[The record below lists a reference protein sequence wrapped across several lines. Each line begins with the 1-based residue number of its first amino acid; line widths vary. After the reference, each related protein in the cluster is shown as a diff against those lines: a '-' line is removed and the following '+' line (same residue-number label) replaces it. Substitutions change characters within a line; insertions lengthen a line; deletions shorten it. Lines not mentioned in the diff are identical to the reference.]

1 MIFAYRLG
9 IYSGLSI
16 AESTVMLIRD
26 VLFYTRCAIAAKHI
40 HASLLYGIMRSPM
53 QFFDTNPLGR
63 IINRFSSDIDLMDMQ
78 IPFQISDFIWCSMEV
93 IATLIVISTATPI
106 FLTAVV
112 PIILVFLIIQQL
124 YIATSRQL
132 KRLYSVSKSPIFSHF
147 SETVSGAQVI
157 RAFQVRIFPTYVF
170 YILQEIS
177 TYSFLLGYL
186 FLEVLVFVIF
196 TKFPNYGNELHLG
209 HLIGSIRTLEFYFL
223 KLIFDPRL
231 PHF

>member
-1 MIFAYRLG
+1 MVFAYRLG

-112 PIILVFLIIQQL
+112 PIILVFLIIQRL
-124 YIATSRQL
+124 YIVTSRQL

-157 RAFQVRIFPTYVF
+157 RAFQVRIF
-170 YILQEIS
+170 L
-177 TYSFLLGYL
+177 TYSICALSL
-186 FLEVLVFVIF
+186 FLIWCSFHKV
-196 TKFPNYGNELHLG
+196 
-209 HLIGSIRTLEFYFL
+209 
-223 KLIFDPRL
+223 
-231 PHF
+231 

>member
-1 MIFAYRLG
+1 MVFVLRLG

-16 AESTVMLIRD
+16 TEGTVMLIRD

-40 HASLLYGIMRSPM
+40 HTSLLYGIMRSPM

-63 IINRFSSDIDLMDMQ
+63 IINRFSSDIDLMDVQ
-78 IPFQISDFIWCSMEV
+78 IPFGIADFIACSTDV
-93 IATLIVISTATPI
+93 VASLIVISTATPL
-106 FLTAVV
+106 FLTAVI

-157 RAFQVRIFPTYVF
+157 RAFQVIIFLTDVF
-170 YILQEIS
+170 HILQEIS
-177 TYSFLLGYL
+177 TYCFLLGYL
-186 FLEVLVFVIF
+186 FLEI
-196 TKFPNYGNELHLG
+196 
-209 HLIGSIRTLEFYFL
+209 
-223 KLIFDPRL
+223 
-231 PHF
+231 